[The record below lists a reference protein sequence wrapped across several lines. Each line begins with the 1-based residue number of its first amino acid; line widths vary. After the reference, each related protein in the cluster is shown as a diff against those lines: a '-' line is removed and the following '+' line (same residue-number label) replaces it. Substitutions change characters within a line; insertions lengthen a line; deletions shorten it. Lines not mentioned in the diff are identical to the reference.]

1 LKRYYAA
8 LFSAALALA
17 LVSCKSA
24 PKEEKTEPAPVP
36 ETKTEEPAVQPAE
49 PAQPVKADNTADL
62 EKAEAARK
70 AALDAG
76 ADSAEAAQFAAT
88 DALYASLKAASDAG
102 GDAAAGLQDVTARYN
117 ALEDYAKALKIKS
130 RIDENNYSS
139 YDAADYDKAEKAL
152 ADLRTLFADP
162 SATGKNMFAKADT
175 AYASYMKVLNA
186 AFRKLAQDERAAAFV
201 SKRNADSV
209 KAGVAQKDAYDKSVQ
224 EFRDGDASYSMQ
236 DAESAYGHYQTAHQ
250 SFDTLYNDISAKR
263 AAAQKAIDDAKK
275 KAAESSEYAA
285 AADKEAPLEGDDIKG
300 IEKHDAVLL
309 EQQTYEDPDKAVAD
323 IPETITA
330 DSGSSAKEEAK

>member
-1 LKRYYAA
+1 MKRYYAV

-36 ETKTEEPAVQPAE
+36 ESKTEEPAAQPAE
-49 PAQPVKADNTADL
+49 PAQPVKTDNTSDL

-76 ADSAEAAQFAAT
+76 ADSAEEAQFTAT

-117 ALEDYAKALKIKS
+117 ALEDYAKALKVKS

-139 YDAADYDKAEKAL
+139 YDAADYDKAENAL
-152 ADLRTLFADP
+152 ADLKALFADS
-162 SATGKNMFAKADT
+162 SATGKDMFAKADT
-175 AYASYMKVLNA
+175 AYTSYMKVLNA

-224 EFRDGDASYSMQ
+224 EFRDGDTSYSMQ

-250 SFDTLYNDISAKR
+250 SFDALFNDISAKR

-275 KAAESSEYAA
+275 KAAESAEYAV
-285 AADKEAPLEGDDIKG
+285 AADKEAPLEGDDVKG